1 MQMGEVAKTWDDV
14 IQESSSKFVEIA
26 KREKLVTWA
35 EESQFAIQA
44 IQANAELAAC
54 APHTVQN
61 AIINVAAVGLTLNPA
76 YGYAYLV
83 PESVKVKQG
92 GQEVWI
98 KECKLR
104 ISFKGLIKVA
114 TDSGSIKWVRAEVAC
129 DGDGEEFEYSGLCEM
144 PIHKIKTPFSRGKT
158 IGVYCVAKTHD
169 GDILTDIMGLA
180 DIEKIKAKAKTK
192 NVWNE
197 WPDEM
202 AKKAII
208 KRASKQWPKTDR
220 MEKVVELLNEQ
231 EGSEIDITP
240 RATVARAT
248 ELSHTISEEQAENL
262 RLAIQMAGR
271 TEEQFCKHKAIRIDS
286 LNQLPAARYE
296 GAMNFLKG
304 LAVPLTE
311 SAQNEDAA

>member
-1 MQMGEVAKTWDDV
+1 MAEVAKTWADV
-14 IQESSSKFVEIA
+14 VHDVSNKFVEIA
-26 KREKLVTWA
+26 SREKLVTWA

-44 IQANAELAAC
+44 IQSNNDLSLC

-76 YGYAYLV
+76 YGYAWLV
-83 PESVKVKQG
+83 PESVKVGEQW
-92 GQEVWI
+92 V

-104 ISFKGLIKVA
+104 ISFKGLTKVA
-114 TDSGSIKWVRAEVAC
+114 TDSGAITWVRAEVVC
-129 DGDGEEFEYSGLCEM
+129 EGEEFEYLGPCAM
-144 PIHKIKTPFSRGKT
+144 PVHKILTPFARGKT
-158 IGVYCVAKTHD
+158 LGAYCVAKTHA

-197 WPDEM
+197 WADEM

-220 MEKVVELLNEQ
+220 MESVVNHLNES

-240 RATVARAT
+240 KTSVSRTPELTQGLSGQQVA
-248 ELSHTISEEQAENL
+248 QL
-262 RLAIQMAGR
+262 RLAIEMAGM
-271 TEEQFCKHKAIRIDS
+271 TEEQFCRDKRINIESLDQFQVARFEGAINYLRSKAIPHE
-286 LNQLPAARYE
+286 QE
-296 GAMNFLKG
+296 G
-304 LAVPLTE
+304 
-311 SAQNEDAA
+311 DAA

>member
-1 MQMGEVAKTWDDV
+1 MGEVAKTWGDIVHDV
-14 IQESSSKFVEIA
+14 SNKFVEIA
-26 KREKLVTWA
+26 SREKLVSWA

-44 IQANAELAAC
+44 IQGNDSLAKC

-83 PESVKVKQG
+83 PEAG
-92 GQEVWI
+92 D
-98 KECKLR
+98 CKLR
-104 ISFKGLIKVA
+104 ISFKGLCKVA
-114 TDSGSIKWVRAEVAC
+114 TDSGAIKWVRAEVVC
-129 DGDGEEFEYSGLCEM
+129 DGEEFEYLGPCAM
-144 PIHKIKTPFSRGKT
+144 PIHKITNPFSRGKT
-158 IGVYCVAKTHD
+158 IGVYCVAKTHE
-169 GDILTDIMGLA
+169 GDVLTDIMGLA
-180 DIEKIKAKAKTK
+180 DVEKIKAKAKTK

-197 WPDEM
+197 WFDEM

-220 MEKVVELLNEQ
+220 METAVDHLNEQ

-304 LAVPLTE
+304 LAVPPAE
-311 SAQNEDAA
+311 SSQNEDAA